1 VGNKSEDTLEIGIM
15 THPALPI
22 TSHAFLGIDFGTG
35 GARAVAIDRSGAIL
49 AEARGVFSNQT
60 AEAWRAALFDLI
72 GQIPADI
79 RHRLAAIA
87 INGTSTT
94 ALLCDADNQP
104 LCPPLLYHDAR
115 ALAEEKQLEQIAP
128 LGHPVLSA
136 SSSLAK
142 LLWLQKQPEFPRA
155 RFFLHQA
162 DWLASLLHGM
172 PGISDYHNSLKL
184 GFDPAT
190 LRYPEWLLRLAVT
203 PLLPR
208 VLAPGA
214 AIGPVTADT
223 AARFSLHRDCIVRAG
238 TTDSIAAFIASGAS
252 RPGQAVTSLGS
263 TLVLKLLSGIRVD
276 AAQYGIY
283 SHRTGNLWL
292 AGGASNS
299 GGAVLQSFFSDT
311 RLEELSARIRPDT
324 DSGLNYYP
332 LLKPGERFPIHDPK
346 LEPRLTPRPQ
356 DDTLFLHGL
365 LEGMARIEAQGY
377 KLLQELGAPPLESVL
392 TAGGGAGNPAWTA
405 MRARFLGVP
414 VRPSTQVEAAY
425 GTALLA
431 ARGESL
437 LCCEQEQAENS

>member
-1 VGNKSEDTLEIGIM
+1 MGNKSEDALEIGIM
-15 THPALPI
+15 THSSLPI
-22 TSHAFLGIDFGTG
+22 NSQAFLGIDFGTG
-35 GARAVAIDRSGAIL
+35 GARAVAIDRRGAIL
-49 AEARGVFSNQT
+49 AEARGVFSDQT
-60 AEAWRAALFDLI
+60 AEAWRVALFDLI
-72 GQIPADI
+72 SQIPADI
-79 RHRLAAIA
+79 RHRLAAID

-115 ALAEEKQLEQIAP
+115 AREEAKQLEQIAP
-128 LGHPVLSA
+128 PGHPVLSA

-142 LLWLQKQPEFPRA
+142 LLWFQKQPEFPRA

-162 DWLASLLHGM
+162 DWLASLLHGR

-184 GFDPAT
+184 GFDPEA
-190 LRYPEWLLRLAVT
+190 LRYPEWLLRLAVA

-208 VLAPGA
+208 IMAPGTM
-214 AIGPVTADT
+214 IGPITAKIAT
-223 AARFSLHRDCIVRAG
+223 RLSLPRNCVIRAG
-238 TTDSIAAFIASGAS
+238 TTDSIAAFIASGAN

-263 TLVLKLLSGIRVD
+263 TLVLKLLSEKRVN
-276 AAQYGIY
+276 AAQFGIY
-283 SHRTGNLWL
+283 SHRIGNLWL

-299 GGAVLQSFFSDT
+299 GGAVLRSFFSDA
-311 RLEELSARIRPDT
+311 RLKELSSFIHPKT
-324 DSGLNYYP
+324 DSGLDYYP
-332 LLKPGERFPIHDPK
+332 LLKPGERFPISDPD
-346 LEPRLTPRPQ
+346 LTPRLDPRPK
-356 DDTLFLHGL
+356 DDILFLHGL
-365 LEGMARIEAQGY
+365 LEGVARIEALGY
-377 KLLQELGAPPLESVL
+377 SLLQELGAPPLESVL

-437 LCCEQEQAENS
+437 LCYEQEQAENS